1 MFYAEAILSKKGPL
15 AKVWLAAHWERKLS
29 KNQFLQANI
38 PSSVGVIMGDDHP
51 PLALRLSGQLLLGV
65 VRIYSRKAKYL
76 LDDCDEALIKIKM
89 AFRPGV
95 VDMPSEAAVASF
107 NAITLPDSITE
118 FDILLPDPELPLP
131 GAIPDV
137 EKGVGLYVSRPQD
150 ITLKDSFDVAA
161 RSIALD
167 DGDFLGK
174 AMMEEGEEGEEDEL
188 RFDFTE
194 DLPMTPFPTG
204 DEPGAL
210 EHGEASMDV
219 EMGRDAMVE
228 TSFMPEGDS
237 MRLGQQEPSAL
248 FPTEDSMADVSLGMK
263 DQSMAMEEPLSFTQA
278 LNLPEEPQVPEEL
291 LGTPVTPLTAQP
303 ETPQV
308 VFEQPIVPVARPSRK
323 RKLVVD
329 RNTELSSR
337 FISAQIQDTSDI
349 SVHDVCLPPTDKLLR
364 ADSLLGRH
372 PVRWLNMSAPAGV
385 SRTLQHLFNRTLAP
399 TFGPEEVT
407 HEDEGEV
414 PLSPEAQHMAD
425 RSVPSMAEEVGLE
438 LPEGE
443 EFMPLD
449 VGLVP
454 HGEEESFMLGFGEEE
469 APGLGVEEG
478 VSHVPETIPGETT
491 LEPLLDQPREGQAF
505 TKLFG
510 DAEMAETQSAESIAG
525 EDFGEP
531 SVPVVD
537 TTTTSTAGFSKS
549 TLRAIQLLQ
558 HETRKV
564 ALEDPQDKT
573 VPTSSLRE
581 SDGHQFTFDPIV
593 ENVRRQDAVKLFFEI
608 LLLKTK
614 DFIDVEQTDSFGD
627 ITIQPTDKLLHVANL

>member
-76 LDDCDEALIKIKM
+76 LDDCDEALLKIKM

-95 VDMPSEAAVASF
+95 VDMPSETAVASF

-131 GAIPDV
+131 GAVPDV

-167 DGDFLGK
+167 DGDFLGR
-174 AMMEEGEEGEEDEL
+174 AMLEEGEEDEL

-204 DEPGAL
+204 DGPETL
-210 EHGEASMDV
+210 ENGEVSMDV
-219 EMGRDAMVE
+219 EMGRDAIVE
-228 TSFMPEGDS
+228 ASFMPEGDS
-237 MRLGQQEPSAL
+237 MMLGQQEPSAL
-248 FPTEDSMADVSLGMK
+248 FPTEDSMADVSLGLK
-263 DQSMAMEEPLSFTQA
+263 DQSMVMEEPLSFTQA
-278 LNLPEEPQVPEEL
+278 LNLMEEPRVPEDL

-303 ETPQV
+303 ETPHV
-308 VFEQPIVPVARPSRK
+308 IFEQPSVATARPSRK

-349 SVHDVCLPPTDKLLR
+349 SVHDACLPPTDKLLR

-372 PVRWLNMSAPAGV
+372 PARWLSMSAPAGV
-385 SRTLQHLFNRTLAP
+385 SRALQHLFTRTLAP
-399 TFGPEEVT
+399 SFGPEGDIQEV
-407 HEDEGEV
+407 EGEV

-443 EFMPLD
+443 EFLPP
-449 VGLVP
+449 GGELVP
-454 HGEEESFMLGFGEEE
+454 HEEEEPFMMGFGDEE
-469 APGLGVEEG
+469 APGLGIEG
-478 VSHVPETIPGETT
+478 VPHVPEALPSETT
-491 LEPLLDQPREGQAF
+491 LEPLPAQPSECQAF

-510 DAEMAETQSAESIAG
+510 DAEMAETQSAESVAG

-531 SVPVVD
+531 STPAVD
-537 TTTTSTAGFSKS
+537 TTTNTVGFSKS

-564 ALEDPQDKT
+564 AMEDPQDSA
-573 VPTSSLRE
+573 VPTSLLRA
-581 SDGHQFTFDPIV
+581 SDGHQFTFNPIV
-593 ENVRRQDAVKLFFEI
+593 ENVRRQDAVKLFFEV

-614 DFIDVEQTDSFGD
+614 DFIDVKQTDSFGD
-627 ITIQPTDKLLHVANL
+627 ITIQPTDKLLHVANS